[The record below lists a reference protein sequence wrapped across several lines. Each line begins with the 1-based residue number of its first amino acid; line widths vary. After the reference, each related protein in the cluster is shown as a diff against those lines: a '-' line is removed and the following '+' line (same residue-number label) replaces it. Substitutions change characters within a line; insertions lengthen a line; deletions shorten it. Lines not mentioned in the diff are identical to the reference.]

1 MEQMNPL
8 NIPFEEF
15 LRPFF
20 EAGEKVCLR
29 IFDDRKTGT
38 FKGMKLECEA
48 GKIGAL
54 VSTLQKHNDLN
65 RGIYFVINYGG
76 HEDADITRIN
86 AQFVECDDL
95 PIGEQLE
102 KIDAFPLPP
111 SLIVRT
117 RKSLHTYWLVKD
129 ARVDSFRRIQKKL
142 IAHFQGDS
150 ACVNESRVFRLPG
163 FNHCKEE
170 PVMVDCVRFHP
181 ELRYTQAELEAVL
194 PKLSDDIS
202 GSSAHY
208 SNLKGERRGLSLVL
222 SRCLFLQHCREHAST
237 LPECDWYA
245 MITNLAVFEGGEV
258 VIHEL
263 SNAYPRYQY
272 GETQQKIRHFLASGT
287 KPITC
292 VKIAEGGFR
301 CPRLR
306 ESICDCKS
314 PAALCYQPSTVE
326 ELRLYLSA
334 CEVKQSAMEDV
345 QTARS
350 FIMNWLYNV
359 EPVIAEAFIQY
370 EFKTHFDFKGLDLK
384 TLLSLHRETYRRYAS
399 AKETRREAMDGELPV
414 WYEPTDKGGLRFIP
428 GLLANH
434 MSRNIPAFY
443 GAGSFYFYEGGVYS
457 MAEDLV
463 AAAKAR
469 TFMIPRYATM
479 NMITDTVGQW
489 RMQIRRPVRE
499 INCNP
504 FIINVQNGLINTLGG
519 SFSEHNTEYLSTVQI
534 CASYDIEAECPQFIE
549 FLTGILPDDAIFLLQ
564 EIFGYLLI
572 PINKAQK
579 SFVFVGAPNA
589 GKSTLLSIV
598 QETLLGSDNVSNI
611 PWQSLGDRF
620 KTAELFGKLA
630 NIFADLPSK
639 SIDDNGMF
647 KTLTGEDYVS
657 AERKNRDPFSF
668 RPYAR
673 LLFSCNEIPRNYG
686 DRSDGFFRRLIIIR
700 FDKSISAD
708 KRDPNLRER
717 LAVERDGILRW
728 ALEGLKRLMANSY
741 QFTETDRTKAE
752 LQRYKIESNSALSFA
767 EECCVVKE
775 GAECFRDELFLAY
788 REYCNQNGLKAMSQA
803 NFNKD
808 IENMDKEVT
817 RGLDRVSRRKIWTGI
832 RLER

>member
-1 MEQMNPL
+1 MNPL

-48 GKIGAL
+48 GKIGSL
-54 VSTLQKHNDLN
+54 VGTLQKHNDLY

-95 PIGEQLE
+95 PIEEQME
-102 KIDAFPLPP
+102 KIESFPLPP

-129 ARVDSFRRIQKKL
+129 ARVDAFRRIQKKL
-142 IAHFQGDS
+142 IAHFQGDA

-163 FNHCKEE
+163 FYHCKEE
-170 PVMVDCVRFHP
+170 PVTVDCVRFHP
-181 ELRYTQAELEAVL
+181 EIRYTQAELEAVL
-194 PKLSDDIS
+194 PKLPDDTIVGTANLS
-202 GSSAHY
+202 GP
-208 SNLKGERRGLSLVL
+208 KGDRRGLALAL
-222 SRCLFLQHCREHAST
+222 SRCLFLQHCKEHAGT
-237 LPECDWYA
+237 LSECDWYA
-245 MITNLAVFEGGEV
+245 MITNLAVFEGGEA

-263 SNAYPRYQY
+263 SNAYPGYRH

-292 VKIAEGGFR
+292 TKIAEGGFQ
-301 CPRLR
+301 CPNLR
-306 ESICDCKS
+306 DNVCGCKS
-314 PAALCYQPSTVE
+314 PAALCYKPPAVE
-326 ELRLYLSA
+326 ELRSYLSA

-370 EFKTHFDFKGLDLK
+370 EIKKHFNFKGLDLK
-384 TLLSLHRETYRRYAS
+384 TLLSLHREIHKRYIN
-399 AKETRREAMDGELPV
+399 AKETRREAMDEELPV

-428 GLLANH
+428 GLLADF
-434 MSRNIPAFY
+434 MARNISAFY
-443 GAGSFYFYEGGVYS
+443 GAGSFYFYEGGVYG

-463 AAAKAR
+463 AAAKSR

-479 NMITDTVGQW
+479 NAINDTVGQW
-489 RMQIRRPVRE
+489 RMQIRKPVRE

-504 FIINVQNGLINTLGG
+504 FIINVQNGLLNTLDW
-519 SFSEHNTEYLSTVQI
+519 SFGEHSADYLSTVQI
-534 CASYDIEAECPQFIE
+534 SASYDVDAECPQFLE
-549 FLTGILPDDAIFLLQ
+549 FLTGILPNDAIFLLQ
-564 EIFGYLLI
+564 EIIGYLLI

-589 GKSTLLSIV
+589 GKSTLLSVV

-647 KTLTGEDYVS
+647 KTLTGEDFVS

-700 FDKSISAD
+700 FDKSIPATPTCENGSRWNETASCVG
-708 KRDPNLRER
+708 RLRASSGSWPTAISLQRRSGRER
-717 LAVERDGILRW
+717 NCND
-728 ALEGLKRLMANSY
+728 
-741 QFTETDRTKAE
+741 TK
-752 LQRYKIESNSALSFA
+752 S
-767 EECCVVKE
+767 
-775 GAECFRDELFLAY
+775 
-788 REYCNQNGLKAMSQA
+788 KATARSPSWRNVA
-803 NFNKD
+803 
-808 IENMDKEVT
+808 
-817 RGLDRVSRRKIWTGI
+817 S
-832 RLER
+832 